1 MTAYPPGKRP
11 EKLSAKQQVEDAEFL
26 TREFGMNTRQA
37 SDLVAREGVPA
48 EELKEEISAGD
59 GTPILPDPVENVP
72 TPSAP
77 NNDLVKDTDE
87 QARKPVIHRQPNPRG
102 AG

>member
-1 MTAYPPGKRP
+1 MTTYPPGKSP
-11 EKLSAKQQVEDAEFL
+11 EKISAKQQVDDAEFL

-37 SDLVAREGVPA
+37 SDLVAREGIAP
-48 EELKEEISAGD
+48 EELKEKISAGD
-59 GTPILPDPVENVP
+59 GTPILPDPIENVP

-77 NNDLVKDTDE
+77 KNDLVKDTDE
-87 QARKPVIHRQPNPRG
+87 QARKPVIHRQRNPQG